1 MLNFASMMMRSK
13 IFIFLIT
20 LMTVQPHAFAS
31 LAIENNPE
39 EAPEFIEPRATPS
52 ENLISPYVAA
62 LPVIDRSLAP
72 ELNKKAL
79 QTLGSPD
86 KWAFQFVFVHRDGQK
101 QIISEHRA
109 NMPVQP
115 ASTIK
120 LFTGWLGFTQHIDT
134 ADRLAFMLKHSD
146 NPIANDTLRRAGGP
160 ERMHN
165 YFRDLGLDVNDQN
178 FKIADGSGLAEGS
191 LVSADLEMELLT
203 YIHSQNQYTKF
214 RNMLARPGAKGT
226 LKVRLLDLK
235 ANLYGKTGTLSDSIC
250 LAGYVELEQGTLIF
264 TVLSDH
270 LNLYTERS
278 SLETRAKVRNAMRA
292 RVDQVLRS
300 QVAFAKTLK
309 PLPQPIDIYRQSI
322 HSAPYGAFT
331 QSIR

>member
-1 MLNFASMMMRSK
+1 
-13 IFIFLIT
+13 
-20 LMTVQPHAFAS
+20 
-31 LAIENNPE
+31 
-39 EAPEFIEPRATPS
+39 
-52 ENLISPYVAA
+52 
-62 LPVIDRSLAP
+62 
-72 ELNKKAL
+72 
-79 QTLGSPD
+79 
-86 KWAFQFVFVHRDGQK
+86 
-101 QIISEHRA
+101 
-109 NMPVQP
+109 
-115 ASTIK
+115 
-120 LFTGWLGFTQHIDT
+120 
-134 ADRLAFMLKHSD
+134 MLKHSD